1 MNTTKDRY
9 QSLEEF
15 LLALNV
21 KESLNATDKA
31 FLTSIVKRQHQV
43 LADLV
48 WFCRK
53 HPQALDKD
61 IVGGLYS
68 IFALLDCQAQSLIL
82 G

>member
-1 MNTTKDRY
+1 MNTTQKRY
-9 QSLEEF
+9 QSLEDF

-21 KESLNATDKA
+21 KESLDRTDKM

-48 WFCRK
+48 QFCK
-53 HPQALDKD
+53 KYPQALDKD

-68 IFALLDCQAQSLIL
+68 IFSLLDNQAQSLIF

>member
-1 MNTTKDRY
+1 MNTTQNRY

-15 LLALNV
+15 LATLNV
-21 KESLNATDKA
+21 KESLDKNDKM

-48 WFCRK
+48 QFSKK

-61 IVGGLYS
+61 IIGGLYS
-68 IFALLDCQAQSLIL
+68 IFSLLDNQAQSLIF

>member
-1 MNTTKDRY
+1 MNTTRNRY

-15 LLALNV
+15 LAKLNV
-21 KESLNATDKA
+21 RESLDKTDKM

-48 WFCRK
+48 QFCK
-53 HPQALDKD
+53 KNPQALDKD
-61 IVGGLYS
+61 IIGGLYL
-68 IFALLDCQAQSLIL
+68 IFLLLDNQAQSLIL

>member
-1 MNTTKDRY
+1 MNTTRNRY

-15 LLALNV
+15 LAKLNV
-21 KESLNATDKA
+21 RESLDKTDKM

-43 LADLV
+43 LADLAQ
-48 WFCRK
+48 FCK
-53 HPQALDKD
+53 KNPQALDKD